1 MTSKQFIT
9 DAELHQHLRRTLHAV
24 AATIAEPPSTA
35 TSAAPH
41 RRGRR
46 ILLGLGAIAV
56 AAPLAAGGLF
66 GLGPEYVD
74 ELPPG
79 NVITTGILDGE
90 RYWMVES
97 FHRDS
102 CGQLMPG
109 VELVVEERNIIGQEW
124 STTGYSYGE
133 PIEVARNGLEV
144 RVCGYDT
151 TQALADPA
159 VSFSSGAQVGD
170 AMIWIYAVH
179 PDVTALRVTID
190 GAAQA
195 VPVHPV
201 DAAGYALI
209 ELPESTKSYIVDL
222 LINDDVVPGSRKT
235 RDLHR

>member
-1 MTSKQFIT
+1 MTSNQFT
-9 DAELHQHLRRTLHAV
+9 DAELDHHVRRTLQAV
-24 AATIAEPPSTA
+24 AATIAEAPSTA
-35 TSAAPH
+35 RSAALR

-56 AAPLAAGGLF
+56 AAPLAAGGLIGF
-66 GLGPEYVD
+66 GPEYVD

-97 FHRDS
+97 FHQDS
-102 CGQLMPG
+102 CGQPMPG
-109 VELVVEERNIIGQEW
+109 VELVVEKQNIIGQEW

-133 PIEVARNGLEV
+133 PIARARNGREM
-144 RVCGYDT
+144 RTCGYDT
-151 TQALADPA
+151 SQALANPA
-159 VSFSSGAQVGD
+159 ISFSSGAQVGD
-170 AMIWIYAVH
+170 AMIWVYAVH

-190 GAAQA
+190 GATEE
-195 VPVHPV
+195 VPVYPV

-209 ELPESTKSYIVDL
+209 ELPEATESYTVDL
-222 LINDDVVPGSRKT
+222 LINDDVVPGSRET